1 MWLRHRV
8 LPSWAQQAWEDPT
21 ALVVD
26 PDPARQSGRS
36 IRVIGYSPGARAVLV
51 LILVK
56 DEDRL
61 VAASAW
67 RANASRQ
74 RRYVDGM
81 DR

>member
-8 LPSWAQQAWEDPT
+8 LPSWAREAWEDPL

-26 PDPARQSGRS
+26 PDPASRGGRS

-56 DEDRL
+56 DGDTL
-61 VAASAW
+61 VAAGAW
-67 RANASRQ
+67 RANASHQ
-74 RRYVDGM
+74 RRYLEGM

>member
-26 PDPARQSGRS
+26 PDPASQSGRS

-67 RANASRQ
+67 RANASHQ
-74 RRYVDGM
+74 RRYVDGI

>member
-8 LPSWAQQAWEDPT
+8 LPAWAQQAWDDPA
-21 ALVVD
+21 ALVAD
-26 PDPARQSGRS
+26 PDPASRSGRS
-36 IRVIGYSPGARAVLV
+36 VRVIGYSPGARAVLV

-56 DEDRL
+56 GQHGL

-67 RANASRQ
+67 RANASHR
-74 RRYVDGM
+74 RRYLEGM

>member
-8 LPSWAQQAWEDPT
+8 LPSWAMQAWEDPS

-26 PDPARQSGRS
+26 PDPASRSGRS
-36 IRVIGYSPGARAVLV
+36 IRVIGYSSGAGAILV
-51 LILVK
+51 LILVR
-56 DEDRL
+56 DEDQL

-67 RANASRQ
+67 RANMSHQ
-74 RRYVDGM
+74 RRYIEGM